1 MTTSSLPKRIFKV
14 FAWIVGVLV
23 VLALAIFTRVDR
35 KDYHLE
41 EYYLQTMGHLDTLNL
56 HHTTGSTWLAGWSKV
71 NTTPKTPAKL
81 LGYRPRGRY
90 DFVQDSSYIRSL
102 IVGNGTQR
110 VAFVNYELMIV
121 HPYLQE
127 RVLNRLEELHFPV
140 DMVYFTATHTHSGL
154 GGFIPGLL
162 GKLALGSF
170 DREVVELLEER
181 TLHSLQL
188 ALSKMDTVSIHFRK
202 VATESLVANR
212 LIEGNPID
220 PIARQLI
227 LEKKNGSK
235 GLMTTF
241 SAHPTILHSK
251 FMGLS
256 GDYPHYFNDNLE
268 RSEYDFSLFAAGTV
282 GSMRPLSTG
291 YDPED
296 MEQFAD
302 ELTDQLREKEGQ
314 IFLESSHQ
322 MKWAILPLH
331 LRKAHFRLGKN
342 IRVRPW
348 IFNQLLGETNAHFD
362 LVLLGNVLMVSSSGE
377 ISGEMMEAWELF
389 AMENGLHLMVTCFN
403 GGYIGYITPDMYY
416 DMELYETRDMNWF
429 GPYNGAYFD
438 EVLRTSISRMARD
451 N

>member
-1 MTTSSLPKRIFKV
+1 MTTSSLPRRIFRV
-14 FAWIVGVLV
+14 FAWIVGVLL
-23 VLALAIFTRVDR
+23 VLALAFFTRVDR

-56 HHTTGSTWLAGWSKV
+56 HPTLGPTWLAGWSKV
-71 NTTPKTPAKL
+71 NTTPQTPAKL

-102 IVGNGTQR
+102 IIGNGRQKI
-110 VAFVNYELMIV
+110 AFVNYELMIV

-127 RVLNRLEELHFPV
+127 RILKRLDELHFPV

-154 GGFIPGLL
+154 GGFIPGLM

-170 DREVVELLEER
+170 DRNVVQLLEDR
-181 TLHSLQL
+181 TLQSLQL
-188 ALSKMDTVSIHFRK
+188 ALSSMDTVSMHFRK
-202 VATESLVANR
+202 VATDNLVANR

-220 PIARQLI
+220 PYARQLI
-227 LEKKNGSK
+227 LEKKNGAK

-241 SAHPTILHSK
+241 SAHPTILHPK

-256 GDYPHYFNDNLE
+256 GDYPHYFNERLE
-268 RSEYDFSLFAAGTV
+268 NTSVDFSLFAAGTV
-282 GSMRPLSTG
+282 GSMRPLSSGDQPT
-291 YDPED
+291 DVRA
-296 MEQFAD
+296 FAD
-302 ELTDQLREKEGQ
+302 ELAGQLAEKEGQ
-314 IFLESSHQ
+314 VFLESSQ
-322 MKWAILPLH
+322 RMKWAALPVQ

-342 IRVRPW
+342 VRVRPW

-362 LVLLGNVLMVSSSGE
+362 LVLLGNVLMISSSGE
-377 ISGEMMEAWELF
+377 ISGEMMEAWESF
-389 AMENGLHLMVTCFN
+389 ALENGLHLMITCFN
-403 GGYIGYITPDMYY
+403 GGYIGYITPDDYY

-438 EVLRTSISRMARD
+438 EIIRKSISRMAQ